1 MNKWQII
8 TKRLRKKYNKNE
20 RPKLKKKSPKRQ
32 IKFKEQYKTLRN
44 SQVFS
49 ER

>member
-20 RPKLKKKSPKRQ
+20 RPKLKKKKPQRG
-32 IKFKEQYKTLRN
+32 R
-44 SQVFS
+44 
-49 ER
+49 